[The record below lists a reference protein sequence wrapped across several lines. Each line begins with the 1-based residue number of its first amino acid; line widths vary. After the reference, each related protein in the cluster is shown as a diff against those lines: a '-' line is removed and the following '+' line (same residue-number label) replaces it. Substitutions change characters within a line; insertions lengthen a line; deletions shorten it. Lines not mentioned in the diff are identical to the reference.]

1 MNETYSWL
9 DKEEENMTR
18 EEVYERLNAVFADV
32 FDDDE
37 LTVNDETTAADV
49 DGWDSLMHI
58 TLIDAVEEEFDISF
72 DMKTIVKLKN
82 VGEMVDVIL
91 ENID

>member
-1 MNETYSWL
+1 
-9 DKEEENMTR
+9 MTR

-32 FDDDE
+32 FDDED

-49 DGWDSLMHI
+49 EGWDSLVHI

-91 ENID
+91 EETR

>member
-1 MNETYSWL
+1 MVI
-9 DKEEENMTR
+9 MTR

-32 FDDDE
+32 FDDEE

-49 DGWDSLMHI
+49 DGWDSLVHI

-82 VGEMVDVIL
+82 VGEMVDVIM
-91 ENID
+91 EEAD

>member
-1 MNETYSWL
+1 
-9 DKEEENMTR
+9 MTR
-18 EEVYERLNAVFADV
+18 EEVYEHLNAVFADV
-32 FDDDE
+32 FDDEE

>member
-1 MNETYSWL
+1 
-9 DKEEENMTR
+9 MTR

-32 FDDDE
+32 FDDDA
-37 LTVNDETTAADV
+37 LTVSDETTAADV

-91 ENID
+91 EEVQ